1 MVSLS
6 NHISIPKK
14 SQSNDKIL
22 YIHVSSLMNLYILRH
37 GIAAERGAEYL
48 DDDLRP
54 LTDKGIRRMR
64 REAKGMDAIGIAP
77 DLIISSTLVRAIETA
92 EIVQQGLSVTPRIIT
107 SEALVPSAHPSRIVQ
122 DLADSHTALESVMVV
137 GHEPHMSSLVSYI
150 LTGRVSWLIDMKKGA
165 LVSIDLSPSG
175 RGQLLWAMAPRH
187 LRALA

>member
-1 MVSLS
+1 
-6 NHISIPKK
+6 
-14 SQSNDKIL
+14 
-22 YIHVSSLMNLYILRH
+22 MNLYILRH
-37 GIAAERGAEYL
+37 GIAADRGIEYP

-54 LTDKGIRRMR
+54 LTSKGISRMR

-92 EIVQQGLSVTPRIIT
+92 EIVQQGLSVTPKIIT
-107 SEALVPSAHPSRIVQ
+107 SESLVPSAHPSRIVQ
-122 DLADSHTALESVMVV
+122 DLADSHTALSSVMVV
-137 GHEPHMSSLVSYI
+137 GQEPHMSSLVSYI
-150 LTGRVSWLIDMKKGA
+150 LTGRVSWLIEMKKGA